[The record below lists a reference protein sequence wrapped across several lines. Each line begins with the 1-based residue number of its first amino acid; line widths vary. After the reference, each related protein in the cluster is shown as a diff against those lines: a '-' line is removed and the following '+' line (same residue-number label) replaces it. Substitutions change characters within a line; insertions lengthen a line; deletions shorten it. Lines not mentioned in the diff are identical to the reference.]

1 MPNLAKPAA
10 LHALQPQPRPLIQM
24 SPIGVTAA
32 LFQKTQAKAV
42 VTLRPLPRN
51 CATKPIFG
59 SMPQALHR
67 AHREKKEILTAF
79 CSGVTNPKA
88 AQLLSASLLLFGSH
102 FAASGGRG
110 TFSPSA
116 MQGLLFARSFVRL
129 QRRLG
134 GCWWQWRR
142 SWWWLRRRL
151 GVDVDCVSCLQV
163 EWVQHA
169 ARLQSRKYPRRIV
182 CHTVSCPRTEYVPCW
197 R

>member
-1 MPNLAKPAA
+1 MQPLNFKQTVTTTATIRRGGMPNLAKPAA

-59 SMPQALHR
+59 SIPQALHR

-116 MQGLLFARSFVRL
+116 MQGSAFRSVVRSAAAAAGWLLVAVAAEL
-129 QRRLG
+129 VVVAAKVG
-134 GCWWQWRR
+134 GRC
-142 SWWWLRRRL
+142 
-151 GVDVDCVSCLQV
+151 
-163 EWVQHA
+163 
-169 ARLQSRKYPRRIV
+169 
-182 CHTVSCPRTEYVPCW
+182 
-197 R
+197 